1 MTLRPYQVE
10 AVEAVLREWQ
20 TNLRTL
26 LVLPTGCGKTI
37 VFASICERLV
47 ADGARVLVLA
57 HREELIRQAVD
68 KIAKATG
75 LSCAVEKAE
84 EFAGSY
90 CLERVVVGSVQTLL
104 SQTRREALPA
114 PTHIIVDEA
123 HHVLSASYQTVL
135 AHWPDAHVLGVTA
148 TPDRGDMRELG
159 EFFQSLSYE
168 YTLPDAIQ
176 QGHLCKIR
184 ALTIPLNIDLGKT
197 ELQAGDLS
205 AQQVASAIEPYME
218 QIAAEMAK
226 HCIGRKTLVFLPLI
240 STSQKFVEWLNKA
253 GLRAREVN
261 GTSEDR
267 AETLRDFG
275 AGKFDVLCNAMLL
288 TEGYDEPAIDCVVV
302 LRQTRVRSLYAQMVG
317 RGTRLSPGKEHLLI
331 LDFLWHCERHS
342 LARPSSLIA
351 IDEGVAAALTKRAE
365 SSAGGEGMVLDDA
378 ALTQARQDYAE
389 ERESALAKRLAE
401 LRHRKRDLVDPVQYA
416 ASIGRMD
423 LADYAAPIGDGAK
436 PPTCEQVE
444 ALAKAGIQP
453 AEITS
458 RAQAQAVLTP
468 AESRQQGYL
477 AQPRQIR
484 ILERYGFEHV
494 GRWSFDA
501 AQREIRKLAASGWRR
516 RG

>member
-1 MTLRPYQVE
+1 MTLRTYQRL
-10 AVEAVLREWQ
+10 AVEAVLRAWA
-20 TNLRTL
+20 TVLRTL
-26 LVLPTGCGKTI
+26 IVLPTGTGKTI
-37 VFASICERLV
+37 VFASICELLV
-47 ADGARVLVLA
+47 AEGARVLVLA

-75 LSCAVEKAE
+75 LACAVEKAE
-84 EFAGSY
+84 EFAGSF
-90 CLERVVVGSVQTLL
+90 CMERVIVGSVQTLL
-104 SQTRREALPA
+104 SQTRRDALPP

-135 AHWPDAHVLGVTA
+135 AQWPQARVLGVTA

-159 EFFQSLSYE
+159 EFFESLAYE
-168 YTLPDAIQ
+168 YTMPDAIQ

-184 ALTIPLNIDLGKT
+184 ALTIPLQIDLGKP
-197 ELQAGDLS
+197 ELQGGDIA
-205 AQQVASAIEPYME
+205 AQHVASAIEPYME
-218 QIAAEMAK
+218 QIAAEIAK
-226 HCIGRKTLVFLPLI
+226 HCTGRKTLVFLPLI
-240 STSQKFVEWLNKA
+240 STSQKFVEHLTKA

-267 AETLRDFG
+267 AEALRDFG

-288 TEGYDEPAIDCVVV
+288 TEGYDEPSIDCVVV

-317 RGTRLSPGKEHLLI
+317 RGTRLHPGKDHLLL

-365 SSAGGEGMVLDDA
+365 ASAGGEAMVLDDA
-378 ALTQARQDYAE
+378 ALEQARQDYAE
-389 ERESALAKRLAE
+389 EREASLAKRLAE

-423 LADYAAPIGDGAK
+423 LADMTAPIGDAAK
-436 PPTCEQVE
+436 PPTCEQIE

-453 AEITS
+453 ADIGS
-458 RAQAQAVLTP
+458 RAQAQAMLAT
-468 AESRQQGYL
+468 AEARAQGNL
-477 AQPRQIR
+477 SQPRQIR

-494 GRWSFDA
+494 GKWPFDR
-501 AQREIRKLAASGWRR
+501 AQKEIRKLAASGWRR